1 MRLGRTSNALNG
13 SLDEV
18 RISNSGRGD
27 GWIQTEYNNQSSP
40 ATFYTVGPELTGA
53 VCITN
58 YRSIGTAADE
68 TAGTAT
74 ATNGSKV
81 VTGSDTAWRTNNR
94 GIGDQIDLGGA
105 DYTILSVDSDTKLT
119 LTEPFSG
126 AYSGAYTI
134 ARQFTTIPQWENCI
148 SLAGCPGGYPFP
160 PATASLV
167 ADNRTERG
175 IAYNDSV
182 FSVGATIN
190 GSTTD
195 ATHNITLT
203 VAPGNRHNGT
213 AGSGVALDGGGT
225 IQTLLNRDD
234 YTRLEWFEFRNCKG
248 ADGNVVSAGAQ
259 NVLVSHLIVH
269 DFDDPVFTNIDGI
282 SIQSSAGVFSLAVRN
297 SIVYD
302 GEDSCVQADGAD
314 DTLTVENSTLYGCR
328 RGVYEDAGS
337 TINVRNTIAMANSTA
352 DFAVSVG
359 TQSNNLSQD
368 ATAPG
373 VGSLTL
379 RAPANQF
386 VSLTSGAEDFHLV
399 TSADALDAGTPL
411 SDVVVDID
419 LQTRPSGVQWDMG
432 ADERPGAGALGC
444 PVVQQAWFDADWSFR
459 KAIVI
464 DSAQV
469 AASLTGFPVLIH
481 LATDPELAGAAQVN
495 GDDIVFTAS
504 DGVTKLSHEIELF
517 VKATGELVVWVNV
530 PYLSGGADT
539 TIYMYYGSA
548 VPGSQED
555 VAGVWD
561 ASYGGVWHLD
571 ENPDDPAPQ
580 FEDVTSNTN
589 DGTANSL
596 SVVNQVPGQIE
607 GSLEFDDTLERHVNV
622 PDDPSL
628 RLATNMT
635 VSSWIRTIYG
645 DRSAAVIVNK
655 WQAGGN
661 KNYGL
666 GKLDAASLLF
676 QVHNDTYL
684 ATAPLGPVLDGSWH
698 HVVGVADAS
707 TGELRIYVD
716 GTEQGNDPTYSGT
729 SETGT
734 SPLQIG
740 KSTDVITQTWEGRI
754 DEVRVSGTV
763 RSAEW
768 ILTEHTNQNNP
779 PGFYTV
785 CSAATAVR
793 LSSFTATG
801 ADGAVE
807 LVWETASELNNL
819 SFHLY
824 RSTSESG
831 SYARITTSVVPG
843 LGSSPAGARYSY
855 RDTGLT
861 NGVTYYYELEDI
873 ETTGVTERHGP
884 VSAMPQAGS
893 TTGEGETSERALIT
907 YGEPTSTSLHVVKR
921 TRTGMVLELRTGGFY
936 AEPAEDGSVHLKI
949 PDFEELSEAG
959 APAMPVKRSWVEAL
973 AGRKVTLVA
982 VTAHDVEA
990 FTALRPTNAPLVEL
1004 VASETGAVRTA
1015 RRERRRQR
1023 RAFRGEGLYPSEAA
1037 RLVTVGF
1044 QGETKKALVELAPL
1058 RWDEST
1064 GELSLTRRLVVRLS
1078 FQGRE
1083 ASEQTTDG
1091 VSGRRYRGE
1100 AGARNRRVVARLS
1113 TREPGVYG
1121 VRFEEVLSRSRAV
1134 LTSVLRVS
1142 RLGETVALH
1151 VEPEPSRLGPGSTL
1165 YFVSEGEAANPYGR
1179 QAAYELE
1186 VGLAGEV
1193 MEHVDGSP
1201 SGESVREYWQRV
1213 RHEEDRYYQAGLL
1226 QAPDLWLWDVLV
1238 SPVRKSYGF
1247 EVSALAPS
1255 SIPSHLAVWL
1265 QGTSDFAPS
1274 PDHHVRVYVNGTLV
1288 SESSWDG
1295 KKARKLEAELL
1306 PGVLREG
1313 ANVLELENVGDTEA
1327 RYSLVMLD
1335 RYEVDYPRFSL
1346 AEGNELHGTWR
1357 QTGSAEVPAVSP
1369 GIVLD
1374 VTGPSPRWLE
1384 GVESLEDG
1392 TLRFRADAGQSYR
1405 VVGLEAVK
1413 RAEIR
1418 RPKQTRLKSTRNRA
1432 DYVVIGPQAF
1442 LEAAAPLIQ
1451 LRRSQGLLVE
1461 AVSTEAIYEAFG
1473 YGERRP
1479 AAIREFLAYAY
1490 HRWRRPSLRYV
1501 LLLGD
1506 ASYDFKDLLGTGVK
1520 NHVPPLMGGCPAG
1533 C

>member
-1 MRLGRTSNALNG
+1 MNEPECQTTRCRRSTVIALLTLLVSLASIPSATAAYGFRKAITIDNTKVGGSSSLTNFQILVSLTDLDLRTTANGGKVESVNGFDIVFKQGCTTTNLDHEIEQYDPVTGTLVAWVRAPVLFHDTDTLIEMYYGDSAIVSSQENVAGVWDTNYIGVWHLNQPSGAGAYVTNSAQNDHHGTPTNTTFNATGQIDGARTFVGSGDERIDWGNSSSFFDGWNQFAFEFWIFPDYASDAAWEGAAEDGVMSSSSGTAPVRLARVRRGGGEPAGKGTFQADVEFVGAGTQFQTVEISRGQWNHIVYLYDGTDLKKFVNGVSVGSVSLPGDTLVSSSSIGLRLGWTSNALNG

-81 VTGSDTAWRTNNR
+81 VTGSGTAWRTNNR

-203 VAPGNRHNGT
+203 VATGNRHNGT

-225 IQTLLNRDD
+225 IQTLLIRDD

-302 GEDSCVQADGAD
+302 GENSCVQADGAD

-539 TIYMYYGSA
+539 TIYMYYRST

-635 VSSWIRTIYG
+635 VSSWIRTIDG

-661 KNYGL
+661 KNYWL

-734 SPLQIG
+734 SPPQIG

-779 PGFYTV
+779 PGLYTV
-785 CSAATAVR
+785 CRAATAVR

-819 SFHLY
+819 GFHLY

-982 VTAHDVEA
+982 VTAQDVEA

-1004 VASETGAVRTA
+1004 VGSETGAVRTA
-1015 RRERRRQR
+1015 RRERRRHR

-1064 GELSLTRRLVVRLS
+1064 GELSLTRR
-1078 FQGRE
+1078 
-1083 ASEQTTDG
+1083 
-1091 VSGRRYRGE
+1091 
-1100 AGARNRRVVARLS
+1100 
-1113 TREPGVYG
+1113 
-1121 VRFEEVLSRSRAV
+1121 
-1134 LTSVLRVS
+1134 
-1142 RLGETVALH
+1142 
-1151 VEPEPSRLGPGSTL
+1151 
-1165 YFVSEGEAANPYGR
+1165 
-1179 QAAYELE
+1179 
-1186 VGLAGEV
+1186 
-1193 MEHVDGSP
+1193 
-1201 SGESVREYWQRV
+1201 
-1213 RHEEDRYYQAGLL
+1213 
-1226 QAPDLWLWDVLV
+1226 
-1238 SPVRKSYGF
+1238 
-1247 EVSALAPS
+1247 
-1255 SIPSHLAVWL
+1255 
-1265 QGTSDFAPS
+1265 
-1274 PDHHVRVYVNGTLV
+1274 
-1288 SESSWDG
+1288 
-1295 KKARKLEAELL
+1295 
-1306 PGVLREG
+1306 
-1313 ANVLELENVGDTEA
+1313 
-1327 RYSLVMLD
+1327 
-1335 RYEVDYPRFSL
+1335 
-1346 AEGNELHGTWR
+1346 
-1357 QTGSAEVPAVSP
+1357 
-1369 GIVLD
+1369 IV
-1374 VTGPSPRWLE
+1374 
-1384 GVESLEDG
+1384 
-1392 TLRFRADAGQSYR
+1392 
-1405 VVGLEAVK
+1405 
-1413 RAEIR
+1413 
-1418 RPKQTRLKSTRNRA
+1418 
-1432 DYVVIGPQAF
+1432 
-1442 LEAAAPLIQ
+1442 
-1451 LRRSQGLLVE
+1451 
-1461 AVSTEAIYEAFG
+1461 
-1473 YGERRP
+1473 
-1479 AAIREFLAYAY
+1479 
-1490 HRWRRPSLRYV
+1490 
-1501 LLLGD
+1501 
-1506 ASYDFKDLLGTGVK
+1506 
-1520 NHVPPLMGGCPAG
+1520 GGCPG
-1533 C
+1533 RC